1 MAVMSTSVTLCLL
14 PMAVPSSK
22 VHVGLRQS
30 APSWASQVIHLP
42 ASLVNQRV
50 PSGKFAL
57 VAITPHIVL
66 VYSLFVLTWS
76 ASLGG
81 YAANSERTLVHRY

>member
-50 PSGKFAL
+50 PSR
-57 VAITPHIVL
+57 
-66 VYSLFVLTWS
+66 SLH
-76 ASLGG
+76 SL
-81 YAANSERTLVHRY
+81 SSRHT